1 MIRASPVGADGR
13 IYLSTEEGDVV
24 VVRRGPEFEVL
35 AVNSMGEQMIA
46 TPAIAG
52 KDIFVRTRE
61 RLYRISED

>member
-24 VVRRGPEFEVL
+24 VVRSGPEFEVL

-52 KDIFVRTRE
+52 KDMFVRTRE